1 SGVARAARDRHCPGG
16 CATVKAMKVLAT
28 GLVLCV
34 AAAAMGGGCKERGE
48 GKTEGADQP
57 VPVRLAPARAG
68 PVQRHVDVVG
78 TLFGDEEAT
87 VSAKVPGRIVR
98 IARDV
103 GDRAAPGET
112 LAQIDK
118 TDYDLAVAQKK
129 MAAGAALAKLGLSE
143 MPPADF
149 DLAKVPTVERA
160 RLQSANA
167 QAKFERGKR
176 LHDQQPPL
184 MSDQDFADLE
194 TAYAVAKSNSDVEL
208 LTARALLAEA
218 RTRQSELEIE
228 TQRLRDTT
236 VSAPIPTTQATTT
249 APASRA

>member
-1 SGVARAARDRHCPGG
+1 
-16 CATVKAMKVLAT
+16 MKVSAILM
-28 GLVLCV
+28 VLLT
-34 AAAAMGGGCKERGE
+34 AAALLGGCKDRADARAERAAE
-48 GKTEGADQP
+48 T
-57 VPVRLAPARAG
+57 VTVTLAPAHAG

-103 GDRAAPGET
+103 GDRVAPGET

-129 MAAGAALAKLGLSE
+129 MAAAAALAKLGLVD

-208 LTARALLAEA
+208 LTARSLLAQP
-218 RTRQSELEIE
+218 RTP
-228 TQRLRDTT
+228 QRDW
-236 VSAPIPTTQATTT
+236 
-249 APASRA
+249 